1 MLLLLKGCHSVFR
14 AAGFSVPD
22 GRKDDDGGGGEGVG
36 NLGLLVAL
44 PPSLSMLD
52 GLGGTVPL
60 LSRSL
65 RSRFKDG
72 TLWSRPMEGLLRSKL
87 ERAAPLPSKPW
98 RL

>member
-1 MLLLLKGCHSVFR
+1 MVTMIIVIKNYTNMAMMIVMKKLT
-14 AAGFSVPD
+14 
-22 GRKDDDGGGGEGVG
+22 
-36 NLGLLVAL
+36 NLGLLSKLVAL

-72 TLWSRPMEGLLRSKL
+72 ILWSRPMEGLLRSKL
-87 ERAAPLPSKPW
+87 ERAAPLPSNPW

>member
-52 GLGGTVPL
+52 GLGGAALASPFCSRCKCGTPLSNPKDGPRRFKLEGGLL
-60 LSRSL
+60 LS
-65 RSRFKDG
+65 
-72 TLWSRPMEGLLRSKL
+72 
-87 ERAAPLPSKPW
+87 KP
-98 RL
+98 RGP